1 MRRER
6 SRRETEPTR
15 ERERKHKERWNKKDS
30 LVSSMQQLMIF
41 LPVGYTHIPVGIK
54 VTYQWQLKTPSSAQ
68 IRDGIGVNSNYT

>member
-1 MRRER
+1 
-6 SRRETEPTR
+6 
-15 ERERKHKERWNKKDS
+15 
-30 LVSSMQQLMIF
+30 MQQLMIF